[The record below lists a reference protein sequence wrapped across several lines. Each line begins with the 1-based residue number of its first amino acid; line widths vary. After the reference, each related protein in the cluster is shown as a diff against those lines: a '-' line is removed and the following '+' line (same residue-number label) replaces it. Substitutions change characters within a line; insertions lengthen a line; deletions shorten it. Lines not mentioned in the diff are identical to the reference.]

1 MEQEKAIFEIVLWT
15 QQWIWNVG
23 QKDGLCFWNRALFEC
38 QLFLFLYFVW
48 LTLFHGCMNSNQM
61 CIIYVHII
69 QDYKLHELEW
79 ILNSISFY
87 SAKNQKFTLYWKM
100 IRQINLYLDTVCANE
115 SSAKVILKIFRELN
129 SLANTLFWKNW
140 FHRIFGKW

>member
-79 ILNSISFY
+79 ILNSISLH
-87 SAKNQKFTLYWKM
+87 SAKNINSLSTEEWFVKSIYIVWESNVKF
-100 IRQINLYLDTVCANE
+100 
-115 SSAKVILKIFRELN
+115 FRELN
-129 SLANTLFWKNW
+129 SLAKTLFWRKNVH
-140 FHRIFGKW
+140 FSVKFVIMF